1 MAQHSPLPKWRG
13 ADRKAMKK
21 IDIKNLLKTFV
32 YVLFPVIG
40 GSMVGVSC
48 SEETEESSEFDNWQA
63 RNETFFASLEDSLS
77 KSPTQWLK
85 LKNYS
90 LDATTEGTTGDYVY
104 AKVISSGTGTD
115 SPMFTDSLR
124 LSYEGRLIPSATYPA
139 GYIFD
144 GTAYGTYNDAT
155 NATTKMV
162 MVQSGY
168 EALIPGWIT
177 ALLHMHRGDHWRV
190 YIPQQLAYGS
200 DDKTSDGIPPYSTL
214 IFDITLVDFSP
225 AGEVMPAWSAR
236 QMR

>member
-1 MAQHSPLPKWRG
+1 MKNEEFATATAKGGIMLRSVVRMLLCAALVAFHSS
-13 ADRKAMKK
+13 
-21 IDIKNLLKTFV
+21 
-32 YVLFPVIG
+32 LFTA
-40 GSMVGVSC
+40 C
-48 SEETEESSEFDNWQA
+48 SEETEESSEYDNWRA
-63 RNETFFASLEDSLS
+63 RNEAFFASLEDSLA
-77 KSPTQWLK
+77 KAPAQWLK

-90 LDATTEGTTGDYVY
+90 LDETAETASPSPDYVY
-104 AKVISSGTGTD
+104 AKVIGSGTDTA

-124 LSYEGRLIPSATYPA
+124 LSYEGRLIPTTNYPA
-139 GYIFD
+139 GYVFD

-177 ALLHMHRGDHWRV
+177 ALLHMHRGDHRRV
-190 YIPQQLAYGS
+190 YIPHQLGYGS

-225 AGEVMPAWSAR
+225 AGEALPAWSAR
-236 QMR
+236 QTR